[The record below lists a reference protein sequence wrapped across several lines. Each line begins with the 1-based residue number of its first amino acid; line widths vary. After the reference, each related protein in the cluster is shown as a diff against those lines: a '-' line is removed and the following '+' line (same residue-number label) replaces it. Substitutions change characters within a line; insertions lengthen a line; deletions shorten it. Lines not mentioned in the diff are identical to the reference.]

1 VPAPAASKSERD
13 LVMTPTVAVD
23 LNPLTMVI
31 IFAIVVLLFGASR
44 IPGLGKS
51 VGQSIRG
58 FKSGLEG
65 DEDEHKKLEGGT
77 DAKPPDTTPKD

>member
-44 IPGLGKS
+44 LPGLGKS
-51 VGQSIRG
+51 VGQSVRG

-65 DEDEHKKLEGGT
+65 DDMDEPKKLES
-77 DAKPPDTTPKD
+77 KPAGDVRPPVG